1 MPRFYFDLI
10 EDDHLTPDE
19 DGLDLESLEAARLE
33 AQRGL
38 AEMVRG
44 AMPDGDNKMMALKIR
59 NESGQTPLTVM
70 ITMTVISE

>member
-10 EDDHLTPDE
+10 EDDYLTPNE

>member
-10 EDDHLTPDE
+10 EDDYLTPNE

-38 AEMVRG
+38 SEMVRG
-44 AMPDGDNKMMALKIR
+44 AM
-59 NESGQTPLTVM
+59 LTAM
-70 ITMTVISE
+70 PG

>member
-70 ITMTVISE
+70 ITMTVISA

>member
-10 EDDHLTPDE
+10 EDDRLTSD
-19 DGLDLESLEAARLE
+19 DTGLDLEGLDTARME

-38 AEMVRG
+38 GEMVRD

-59 NESGQTPLTVM
+59 DERGQIPLTVM